1 MNPFKQQPVQER
13 PSYVLTDRLP
23 ASVGDALLGRIVA
36 DFLSPLDEYKPEDP
50 RPALIA
56 GTLEIVDTDFSSLFS
71 VSRNKL
77 AAAKISQILH
87 IDVESLLKNES
98 SIKSSYVR
106 TRTLPQHR
114 EVLAAL
120 LKKHATD
127 IIKLLRDNKG
137 KAYMAVGFK
146 SCVDGEIGKARLYT
160 NKKSVRIEAPV
171 GAMVSAVS
179 QGTVN
184 LGDQANVGLDVQR
197 SREEQLTTRATMV
210 GEQIFAVRYRAL
222 SLSKR
227 AGGPEADYGDI
238 LRVKFENGVY
248 SYSERVGTFVDDESD
263 DENDDSG
270 NEEVT
275 LGGEWAVDR
284 EAENMIESE
293 FDE

>member
-1 MNPFKQQPVQER
+1 MNPFKQKPVLEK

-23 ASVGDALLGRIVA
+23 ASVGDVLLGRIVA

-56 GTLEIVDTDFSSLFS
+56 GTLEIVDTDFVSLFS
-71 VSRNKL
+71 ISRNKL
-77 AAAKISQILH
+77 AVTKISQILNVG
-87 IDVESLLKNES
+87 VESLLKNEG
-98 SIKSSYVR
+98 SIKSSFVR

-127 IIKLLRDNKG
+127 IIKMLRNNKG

-146 SCVDGEIGKARLYT
+146 SCVDGEIAKERLCT
-160 NKKSVRIEAPV
+160 NKKLVEIGVPV
-171 GAMVSAVS
+171 GAIVSAAS
-179 QGTVN
+179 QGAVN

-197 SREEQLTTRATMV
+197 SREEQHSRKATMV

-222 SLSKR
+222 SLRKR
-227 AGGPEADYGDI
+227 ADGPEADYGDI

-248 SYSERVGTFVDDESD
+248 SYSEREGTFVDDDSD
-263 DENDDSG
+263 DENDDIG
-270 NEEVT
+270 NEEVA
-275 LGGEWAVDR
+275 LGGESVVGT
-284 EAENMIESE
+284 EAANMIESE
-293 FDE
+293 SDE